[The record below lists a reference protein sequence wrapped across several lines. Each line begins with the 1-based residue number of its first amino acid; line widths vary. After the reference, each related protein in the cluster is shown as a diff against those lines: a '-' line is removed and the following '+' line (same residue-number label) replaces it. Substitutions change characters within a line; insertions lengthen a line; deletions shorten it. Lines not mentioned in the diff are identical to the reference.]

1 MNNLANKALLPDGLR
16 DGLPPDA
23 AHEAGIVAKL
33 VESFESYGYERVAPP
48 LVEFEDTLLDGAAQS
63 IANETFRLM
72 DPVSQ
77 RMMGVRA
84 DMTLQIARIAT
95 TRLRNE
101 ARPLRLAYAGPVLRV
116 KGSQLRP
123 EREVFQAGV
132 ELIGA
137 PSAAADAEII
147 VLATTALD
155 RLGVGGLSVDITLP
169 TMVPAICA
177 AMNVADDVARALRDA
192 LDKKDVN
199 AVEAIGGP
207 SGELLKL
214 LLSAAGPA
222 DTAFA
227 AMAALDLPEDAA
239 RERARL
245 GETLAFLRR
254 AVPDFA
260 VTVDPV
266 EHRGFE
272 YHSGLSFTVFANG
285 VRGEI
290 GRGGR
295 YLAGTKGEESTGF
308 TLFLDSILRALPDAS
323 RPERVYLPFGV
334 TTPQAAAIRAEGRV
348 AISGLAPEAD
358 PMAAAREQGCAYIY
372 LNEIIAVPQINKKA
386 NEE

>member
-1 MNNLANKALLPDGLR
+1 MNNLANKALLPDGVR

-23 AHEAGIVAKL
+23 AHEAGVVAQL
-33 VESFESYGYERVAPP
+33 ISSFERYGYERVTPP

-123 EREVFQAGV
+123 EREVCQAGV

-137 PSAAADAEII
+137 ASPAADAEII
-147 VLATTALD
+147 ALAANALES
-155 RLGVGGLSVDITLP
+155 LGVGGLSIDITLP
-169 TMVPAICA
+169 TMVPEICA
-177 AMNVADDVARALRDA
+177 ALAVDDADAAQWRDA
-192 LDKKDVN
+192 LDMRDSN
-199 AVEAIGGP
+199 AVEAVGGAA
-207 SGELLKL
+207 GGLLKAL
-214 LLSAAGPA
+214 LDASGPA
-222 DTAFA
+222 ESAFA
-227 AMAALDLPEDAA
+227 SLEKLDLPEGPA
-239 RERARL
+239 RERRRL
-245 GETLAFLRR
+245 GETLTILRQT
-254 AVPDFA
+254 APDLA

-295 YLAGTKGEESTGF
+295 YLAGAEGEQSTGF
-308 TLFLDSILRALPDAS
+308 TLFLDSILRALPEAS
-323 RPERVYLPFGV
+323 RSERIYLPFGAPV
-334 TTPQAAAIRAEGRV
+334 EKATALRAEGRV
-348 AISGLAPEAD
+348 TVAGLMPEDD
-358 PMAAAREQGCAYIY
+358 PMTAARKQGCTHIF
-372 LNEIIAVPQINKKA
+372 LDEIIAVPRENNGTNKK
-386 NEE
+386 

>member
-1 MNNLANKALLPDGLR
+1 MNRLVNKALLPDGVR

-23 AHEAGIVAKL
+23 AHEAGVVAQL
-33 VESFESYGYERVAPP
+33 VSSFERYGYERVTPP

-123 EREVFQAGV
+123 EREVYQAGV
-132 ELIGA
+132 ELIGVA
-137 PSAAADAEII
+137 SSAADAEII
-147 VLATTALD
+147 ALAATALET
-155 RLGVGGLSVDITLP
+155 LGVGGLSVDITLP
-169 TMVPAICA
+169 TMVPEICSALAVDKADA
-177 AMNVADDVARALRDA
+177 ARWRDA
-192 LDKKDVN
+192 LDIRDSN
-199 AVEAIGGP
+199 AVEAVGGAA
-207 SGELLKL
+207 GGLLKAL
-214 LLSAAGPA
+214 LNASGPA
-222 DTAFA
+222 ESALA
-227 AMAALDLPEDAA
+227 ALEDLDLPKKPAK
-239 RERARL
+239 ERQHLA
-245 GETLAFLRR
+245 ETLKFLRQT
-254 AVPDFA
+254 APDLA

-295 YLAGTKGEESTGF
+295 YLAGADGEQSTGF
-308 TLFLDSILRALPDAS
+308 TLFLDSIIRALPEAS
-323 RPERVYLPFGV
+323 RPDRVYLPFGAAV
-334 TTPQAAAIRAEGRV
+334 AQAALLRAEGRV
-348 AISGLAPEAD
+348 TVAGLTAERD
-358 PMAAAREQGCAYIY
+358 PMTSAREQGCTHI
-372 LNEIIAVPQINKKA
+372 LLDEIIAVPRENNGTNKK
-386 NEE
+386 

>member
-23 AHEAGIVAKL
+23 AHEAGVVARL
-33 VESFESYGYERVAPP
+33 IASFESYGYERVTPP

-63 IANETFRLM
+63 IANDTFRLM

-137 PSAAADAEII
+137 SSPAADAEII
-147 VLATTALD
+147 ALAATALEN
-155 RLGVGGLSVDITLP
+155 LGVSGLSVDINLP

-177 AMNVADDVARALRDA
+177 AMNLDDEVTRDLRDA
-192 LDKKDVN
+192 LDKKDSN

-207 SGELLKL
+207 AGALLKAL
-214 LLSAAGPA
+214 LNAAGPA

-227 AMAALDLPEDAA
+227 AMETLDLPEGPAG
-239 RERARL
+239 ERTRL
-245 GETLAFLRR
+245 GEALAFLRQ
-254 AVPDFA
+254 ATPDLA

-295 YLAGTKGEESTGF
+295 YLAGATGEKSTGF
-308 TLFLDSILRALPDAS
+308 TLFLDTILRALPNAS
-323 RPERVYLPFGV
+323 RLQRVYLPFGV
-334 TTPQAAAIRAEGRV
+334 PAAQADSIRAEGWV
-348 AISGLAPEAD
+348 ALAGLAPEPD
-358 PMAAAREQGCAYIY
+358 PMVAAREQGCTHVY
-372 LNEIIAVPQINKKA
+372 LDEIIAVTRTNSKA

>member
-1 MNNLANKALLPDGLR
+1 MNRLVNKALLPNGVR

-23 AHEAGIVAKL
+23 AHEAGVVAQL
-33 VESFESYGYERVAPP
+33 VSSFERYGYERVTPP

-123 EREVFQAGV
+123 EREVYQAGV
-132 ELIGA
+132 ELIGVA
-137 PSAAADAEII
+137 SSAADAEII
-147 VLATTALD
+147 ALAATALEA
-155 RLGVGGLSVDITLP
+155 LGVGGLSVDITLP
-169 TMVPAICA
+169 TMVPEICA
-177 AMNVADDVARALRDA
+177 ALAVDNADAARWRDA
-192 LDKKDVN
+192 LDIRDSN
-199 AVEAIGGP
+199 AVEAVGGAA
-207 SGELLKL
+207 GGLLKAL
-214 LLSAAGPA
+214 LDASGPA
-222 DTAFA
+222 ESALA
-227 AMAALDLPEDAA
+227 ALEDLDLPKKPAK
-239 RERARL
+239 ERQHLA
-245 GETLAFLRR
+245 ETLKFLRQT
-254 AVPDFA
+254 APDLA

-295 YLAGTKGEESTGF
+295 YLAGADGEQSTGF
-308 TLFLDSILRALPDAS
+308 TLFLDSIIRALPEAS
-323 RPERVYLPFGV
+323 RPDRVYLPFGAAAA
-334 TTPQAAAIRAEGRV
+334 QAALLRAEGRV
-348 AISGLAPEAD
+348 TVAGLTVERD
-358 PMAAAREQGCAYIY
+358 PMTSAREQGCTHI
-372 LNEIIAVPQINKKA
+372 LLDEIIAVQRENNGTNKK
-386 NEE
+386 

>member
-1 MNNLANKALLPDGLR
+1 MNRLANKALLPDGVR

-23 AHEAGIVAKL
+23 AHEAGVVAQL
-33 VESFESYGYERVAPP
+33 VSSFERYGYERVTPP

-123 EREVFQAGV
+123 EREVYQAGV
-132 ELIGA
+132 ELIGVA
-137 PSAAADAEII
+137 SSAADAEII
-147 VLATTALD
+147 ALAATALEA
-155 RLGVGGLSVDITLP
+155 LGVGGLSVDITLP
-169 TMVPAICA
+169 TMVPEICA
-177 AMNVADDVARALRDA
+177 ALAVDNADAARWRDA
-192 LDKKDVN
+192 LDIRDSN
-199 AVEAIGGP
+199 AVEAVGGAA
-207 SGELLKL
+207 GGLLKAL
-214 LLSAAGPA
+214 LDASGPA
-222 DTAFA
+222 ESALA
-227 AMAALDLPEDAA
+227 ALEDLDLPKKPAK
-239 RERARL
+239 ERQHLA
-245 GETLAFLRR
+245 ETLKFLRQT
-254 AVPDFA
+254 APDLA

-295 YLAGTKGEESTGF
+295 YLAGANGEQSTGF
-308 TLFLDSILRALPDAS
+308 TLFLDSIIRALPEAS
-323 RPERVYLPFGV
+323 RPDRVYLPFGAAV
-334 TTPQAAAIRAEGRV
+334 AQAALLRAEGRV
-348 AISGLAPEAD
+348 TVAGLTVERD
-358 PMAAAREQGCAYIY
+358 PMTSAREQGCTHI
-372 LNEIIAVPQINKKA
+372 LLDEIIAVQRENNGTNKK
-386 NEE
+386 

>member
-1 MNNLANKALLPDGLR
+1 MNRLANKALLPDGVR

-23 AHEAGIVAKL
+23 AHEAGVVAQL
-33 VESFESYGYERVAPP
+33 VSSFERYGYERVTPP

-123 EREVFQAGV
+123 EREVYQAGV
-132 ELIGA
+132 ELIGVA
-137 PSAAADAEII
+137 SSAADAEII
-147 VLATTALD
+147 ALAATALEA
-155 RLGVGGLSVDITLP
+155 LGVGGLSVDITLP
-169 TMVPAICA
+169 TMVPEICA
-177 AMNVADDVARALRDA
+177 ALAVDNADAARWRDA
-192 LDKKDVN
+192 LDIRDSN
-199 AVEAIGGP
+199 AVEAVGGAA
-207 SGELLKL
+207 GGLLKAL
-214 LLSAAGPA
+214 LDASGPA
-222 DTAFA
+222 ESALA
-227 AMAALDLPEDAA
+227 ALEDLDLPKKPAK
-239 RERARL
+239 ERQHLA
-245 GETLAFLRR
+245 ETLKFLRQT
-254 AVPDFA
+254 APDLA

-295 YLAGTKGEESTGF
+295 YLAGADGEQSTGF
-308 TLFLDSILRALPDAS
+308 TLFLDSIIRALPEAS
-323 RPERVYLPFGV
+323 RPDRVYLPFGAAV
-334 TTPQAAAIRAEGRV
+334 AQAALLRAD
-348 AISGLAPEAD
+348 AL
-358 PMAAAREQGCAYIY
+358 AAAVAPARRRA
-372 LNEIIAVPQINKKA
+372 LPHVAPVHRLLLDEIIAVQRENNGTNKK
-386 NEE
+386 